1 MRGPDGDERR
11 ERERETDIPRSQT
24 YATLSLSIERDRS
37 LSSGCARAALVS
49 RLARPI
55 NKPITK

>member
-1 MRGPDGDERR
+1 MRGPDGDARR

-24 YATLSLSIERDRS
+24 YAI
-37 LSSGCARAALVS
+37 LSSRERNLCAVRARLRHS
-49 RLARPI
+49 RLALAI